1 LFNPGGDLFYWNFDG
16 SALEYWINGVIE
28 YGIRKGHRM
37 TNMKKEIK
45 SPAQVN
51 GIEIAFETF
60 GDRANPPLLLING
73 LGGQMINWHEDFCAQ
88 FTNRGFWVIRFDN
101 RDVGL
106 SSMFD
111 RAGIPD
117 INEITRAQQQGKTIE
132 TPYSLWD
139 MASDAIGLLDF
150 LGISSAHVLGS
161 SMGGRIAQITAL
173 LQPERVKT
181 LTSIMATMGE
191 PGFPPP
197 NPETLTILSKPA
209 PPNREG
215 NIDHALLIARLFSGP
230 EYPVDENLV
239 RERAAVSF
247 DRSFNPGGV
256 TRQMAALMTTGSCKE
271 KLRLLDVPTLVI
283 HGSADPLIPVECAR
297 DIADTIPGAKLMLLS
312 GMGHSLTD
320 IPLVWPLIVDAL
332 ADHALT

>member
-1 LFNPGGDLFYWNFDG
+1 
-16 SALEYWINGVIE
+16 
-28 YGIRKGHRM
+28 M
-37 TNMKKEIK
+37 TTAKEELR
-45 SPAQVN
+45 SPAQAN

-60 GDRANPPLLLING
+60 GDPTAPPLLLING

-106 SSMFD
+106 SSKFD
-111 RAGIPD
+111 HAGIPD
-117 INEITRAQQQGKTIE
+117 IREITRAQRQGKTIE

-139 MASDAIGLLDF
+139 MAEDALGLLDF
-150 LGISSAHVLGS
+150 LGISSAHILGS

-173 LQPERVKT
+173 LQPERVST

-197 NPETLTILSKPA
+197 NPETLTVLSKPA
-209 PPNREG
+209 PSNREAG
-215 NIDHALLIARLFSGP
+215 IEHTLRIARLFSGP
-230 EYPVDENLV
+230 EYPVDEALV
-239 RERAAVSF
+239 RERAAASY

-256 TRQMAALMTTGSCKE
+256 TRQMAALMTTGSCRKR
-271 KLRLLDVPTLVI
+271 LRSLDIPTLII
-283 HGSADPLIPVECAR
+283 HGSADPLIPLECAE
-297 DIADTIPGAKLMLLS
+297 DTAETIPGAKLMIIK

-320 IPLVWPLIVDAL
+320 IPRVWPLIVDAVG
-332 ADHALT
+332 DHALK

>member
-1 LFNPGGDLFYWNFDG
+1 
-16 SALEYWINGVIE
+16 
-28 YGIRKGHRM
+28 M
-37 TNMKKEIK
+37 TTMGKEMN
-45 SPAQVN
+45 SPAQAN

-60 GDRANPPLLLING
+60 GDPSDPPLLLVNG
-73 LGGQMINWHEDFCAQ
+73 LGGQMINWHKDFCAGL
-88 FTNRGFWVIRFDN
+88 TNRGFWVIRFDN

-111 RAGIPD
+111 RAGIPN
-117 INEITRAQQQGKTIE
+117 IKEITRAQQHGKTIV

-161 SMGGRIAQITAL
+161 SMGGRIAQIMAL
-173 LQPERVKT
+173 LQPEKVST

-209 PPNREG
+209 PADREG
-215 NIDHALLIARLFSGP
+215 NIEHALRIARLFSGP
-230 EYPVDENLV
+230 EYPADKNLV
-239 RERAAVSF
+239 RERAAASF

-256 TRQMAALMTTGSCKE
+256 TRQMAALMTTGSCKK

-283 HGSADPLIPVECAR
+283 HGSADPLIPVECAK
-297 DIADTIPGAKLMLLS
+297 DIADTVPGAKLILLS

-320 IPLVWPLIVDAL
+320 IPLIWPLIVEAVE
-332 ADHALT
+332 DHALT